1 MNEVDTSWLGV
12 LLESGCLTAAV
23 SQRQGARLLVRSWW
37 DREQV
42 TDSHS
47 LCLAGTCTL
56 NLAVV
61 SVIARQIFA
70 SELPGQKATWK
81 GSFSLLPYLE
91 LSRKNWQ
98 KARGF

>member
-1 MNEVDTSWLGV
+1 MKLTLPGWGCSLSRDVSRQQSASATGRVSLSDLG
-12 LLESGCLTAAV
+12 
-23 SQRQGARLLVRSWW
+23 W

-56 NLAVV
+56 NLAVA
-61 SVIARQIFA
+61 SVIAHQTFA
-70 SELPGQKATWK
+70 LELPGQKATWK

-98 KARGF
+98 IARGF